1 MQLTSIQ
8 ERAQQAVLKPE
19 VIEMARRLAEYGLGI
34 TMPHM
39 HTAEE
44 DFADLPDDLI
54 QVERAG
60 IVTFE
65 SKATALADPDKVV
78 VGWRW
83 SPDGLTAM
91 GSCSPIHTCLYSGMP
106 SGHKHVSGHTHTS

>member
-8 ERAQQAVLKPE
+8 ERAQQAVQEPE

-39 HTAEE
+39 HTADE
-44 DFADLPDDLI
+44 DFADLPDDVM
-54 QVERAG
+54 QVECAG
-60 IVTFE
+60 VVTFE
-65 SKATALADPDKVV
+65 PKAVALTNPDAVV

-83 SPDGLTAM
+83 SPDGLSAM
-91 GSCSPIHTCLYSGMP
+91 GSCSPYMTCTGSGMP
-106 SGHKHVSGHTHTS
+106 SGHRHINGHTHTS